1 MFKQFKP
8 CYLHFSVYVSM
19 LLSILCGAASAAS
32 PADSNKLIRQAF
44 EAADDGF
51 DMAKTQNHYSGWVSE
66 AILEPLLG
74 YDYLARPVKLI
85 AKTAEAMPEI
95 SHEGKVFVFKIKP
108 GIYFA
113 PDPAFK
119 AKRHELT
126 AQDYIY
132 TFKRI
137 LDPVNR
143 SPHASFIDG
152 KILGMDG
159 LQAKARKT
167 GQFDYDFPVSG
178 LKAID
183 KYTLRIEL
191 TATDYNFLYVVAYG
205 AFGAVAKEV
214 IDTYQDQSGLH
225 PVGTGP
231 YMIEKYAPR
240 HKIVLTANP
249 EYRGEIWDFKSSGSA
264 RDEQIIKQMKGKRM
278 PQVGRIEI
286 NIIEEEQS
294 RWLAFQDKQL
304 DIDKLPQ
311 IAAPTVLDGEKLKP
325 EFSAQG
331 ITMDRVADAG
341 TTFSLFNMRDPV
353 VGGYSKEKIALRRAI
368 AMSYSNAD
376 EIAQMR
382 LGQAIK
388 AESMIPPD
396 VVGHDPK
403 YRSSLGYDIALANK
417 LLDHYGYKRGAD
429 GYRTLPDGKALLIKK
444 TIEPS
449 ALFKIQA
456 EIYKRG
462 LDKIGLRIEFPVSNF
477 ADNLKAASACKLAM
491 WGGAWNADFPDG
503 ENFLQL
509 LYGPKA
515 GQGNHACYESAA
527 YDALYKR
534 AMALPIGEERNKVY
548 QLMSRQME
556 ADTPWI
562 MHSTRIRSWLAR
574 PWVIGFK
581 KHPILHSDWAYI
593 DVEKHE

>member
-1 MFKQFKP
+1 MEGLKMFKHN
-8 CYLHFSVYVSM
+8 YLRSFACILI
-19 LLSILCGAASAAS
+19 LLSRLDVTAAIE
-32 PADSNKLIRQAF
+32 PTNINKTIRQAF
-44 EAADDGF
+44 DAADDGF

-66 AILEPLLG
+66 AIFEPLLS

-85 AKTAEAMPEI
+85 PKTVESMPEVGND
-95 SHEGKVFVFKIKP
+95 GKVFIFKIKP
-108 GIYFA
+108 DIYFA
-113 PDPAFK
+113 PDQAFK
-119 AKRHELT
+119 DKKRELT

-137 LDPVNR
+137 LDPANR

-152 KILGMDG
+152 KIVGMDE
-159 LQAKARKT
+159 LQAKAKKT
-167 GQFDYDFPVSG
+167 GKFDYAIPVAG
-178 LKAID
+178 LQALD

-191 TATDYNFLYVVAYG
+191 KATDYNFLYVVAYG

-214 IDTYQDQSGLH
+214 IETYGEQSGLH

-240 HKIVLTANP
+240 HKIMLTSNP
-249 EYRGEIWDFKSSGSA
+249 QYRGYIWDFQSSGTP
-264 RDEQIIKQMKGKRM
+264 RDAQIIQQMKGKKM
-278 PQVGRIEI
+278 PQVNKIEI

-311 IAAPTVLDGEKLKP
+311 IAAPTALDGVTLGP
-325 EFSAQG
+325 ELRNQG

-341 TTFSLFNMRDPV
+341 TTFSLFNMRDPI
-353 VGGYSKEKIALRRAI
+353 VGGYSIEKIALRRAI

-388 AESMIPPD
+388 AESMIPPG
-396 VVGHDPK
+396 VVGYDVK
-403 YRSSLGYDIALANK
+403 YRSSIGYDIDLANK
-417 LLDHYGYKRGAD
+417 LLDRYGYKRGAD
-429 GYRTLPDGKALLIKK
+429 GYRTLPDGQALLIRK
-444 TIEPS
+444 TMEGA
-449 ALFKIQA
+449 ALYKIQA
-456 EIYKRG
+456 EIFKRG
-462 LDKIGLRIEFPVSNF
+462 LDKIGLHVEFIIGNF
-477 ADNLKAASACKLAM
+477 ADNMKAASTCKLAM
-491 WGGAWNADFPDG
+491 WSSAWNADFPDG

-527 YDALYKR
+527 YDALYR
-534 AMALPIGEERNKVY
+534 QAVALPIGEERNKFY
-548 QLMSRQME
+548 RQMSRQME

-562 MHSTRIRSWLAR
+562 MHSIRIRSWLAR

-593 DVEKHE
+593 DVEKH

>member
-1 MFKQFKP
+1 MFKYN
-8 CYLHFSVYVSM
+8 YLRSFACILI
-19 LLSILCGAASAAS
+19 LLSRLDVTAAIE
-32 PADSNKLIRQAF
+32 PTNINKTIRQAF
-44 EAADDGF
+44 DAADDGF

-66 AILEPLLG
+66 AIFEPLLS

-85 AKTAEAMPEI
+85 PKTVESMPEV
-95 SHEGKVFVFKIKP
+95 SNDGKVFVFKIKP
-108 GIYFA
+108 DIYFA
-113 PDPAFK
+113 PDQVFK
-119 AKRHELT
+119 DKKRELT

-137 LDPVNR
+137 LDPANR

-152 KILGMDG
+152 KIVGMDE
-159 LQAKARKT
+159 LQAKAKKT
-167 GQFDYDFPVSG
+167 GKFDYAIPVAG
-178 LKAID
+178 LQALD

-191 TATDYNFLYVVAYG
+191 KATDYNFLYVLAYG
-205 AFGAVAKEV
+205 AFGAVAREV
-214 IDTYQDQSGLH
+214 IDTYGEQSGLH

-240 HKIVLTANP
+240 HKIMLTSNP
-249 EYRGEIWDFKSSGSA
+249 QYRGYIWDFQSSGTP
-264 RDEQIIKQMKGKRM
+264 RDAQIIQQMKGKKM
-278 PQVGRIEI
+278 PQVNKIEI

-311 IAAPTVLDGEKLKP
+311 IAAPTALDGVTLGP
-325 EFSAQG
+325 ELRNQG

-341 TTFSLFNMRDPV
+341 TTFSLFNMRDPI
-353 VGGYSKEKIALRRAI
+353 VGGYSIEKIALRRAI

-388 AESMIPPD
+388 AESMIPPG
-396 VVGHDPK
+396 VVGYDAK
-403 YRSSLGYDIALANK
+403 YRSSLGYDIDLANK
-417 LLDHYGYKRGAD
+417 LLDRYGYKRGAD
-429 GYRTLPDGKALLIKK
+429 GYRTLPDGQALLVRK
-444 TIEPS
+444 TMEGA
-449 ALFKIQA
+449 ALYKIQA
-456 EIYKRG
+456 EIFKRG
-462 LDKIGLRIEFPVSNF
+462 LDKIGLRVEFIVGNF
-477 ADNLKAASACKLAM
+477 ADNMKAASTCKLAM
-491 WGGAWNADFPDG
+491 WSSAWNADFPDG

-527 YDALYKR
+527 YDALYR
-534 AMALPIGEERNKVY
+534 QAVALPIGEERNKIY
-548 QLMSRQME
+548 RQMSRQME

-562 MHSTRIRSWLAR
+562 MHSIRIRSWLAR

-593 DVEKHE
+593 DVEKH